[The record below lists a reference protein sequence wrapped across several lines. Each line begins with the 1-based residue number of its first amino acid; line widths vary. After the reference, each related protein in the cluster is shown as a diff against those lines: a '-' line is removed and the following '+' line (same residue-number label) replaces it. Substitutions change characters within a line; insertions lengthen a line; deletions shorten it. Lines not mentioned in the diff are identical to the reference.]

1 MLMEKAEDKV
11 WLFNDCEKNETE
23 KAYEGQLSSSSS
35 AGRGES
41 SIEVLLQQKV
51 SPSLSYWHA
60 GHSERS
66 FECSYGVT
74 VNEAMLSFRIMCGK
88 GFSSITGPFPTLIC
102 SQNSDEKKK
111 KATKIRLHT
120 HIKAPITTRWR
131 RVFCFGSSACR
142 IRCWPA
148 AAPAP
153 SPR

>member
-23 KAYEGQLSSSSS
+23 KACEGQLSSSSS
-35 AGRGES
+35 GGRRES

-60 GHSERS
+60 GHSEQLWVFVRCNS
-66 FECSYGVT
+66 PQGNALLQNYVW
-74 VNEAMLSFRIMCGK
+74 K
-88 GFSSITGPFPTLIC
+88 GFLVNYWTHLFPK
-102 SQNSDEKKK
+102 SRWKKKK